1 MSPQSTVKRRHSL
14 CCQVTDSGMAIKS
27 TLMKHRVPATIR
39 PGQVVGATSP
49 LKQDNR
55 GSVVDLEHR
64 PSMQQLSIN

>member
-1 MSPQSTVKRRHSL
+1 MCPQGTVRCRHSL

-49 LKQDNR
+49 TKHDDRCSLWLIWNI
-55 GSVVDLEHR
+55 DLAC
-64 PSMQQLSIN
+64 NN